1 MVRQT
6 ARGATTTTEL
16 ADKLTDRT
24 RGLAIGVDLLV
35 NQSWQSA
42 PLNQLIQRQLE
53 PFSPSPARLVINGPE
68 VLLNADLTQSI
79 GLAVHEL
86 ATNAVKYGAWSN
98 DKGLIRVEWSV
109 SVDDGDRILS
119 LVWQE
124 TGGPEQ
130 PRFCRRLQC
139 PDGAMTSKPTNKF

>member
-1 MVRQT
+1 M
-6 ARGATTTTEL
+6 
-16 ADKLTDRT
+16 
-24 RGLAIGVDLLV
+24 
-35 NQSWQSA
+35 
-42 PLNQLIQRQLE
+42 
-53 PFSPSPARLVINGPE
+53 
-68 VLLNADLTQSI
+68 LLNADLTQSI

-130 PRFCRRLQC
+130 PRLCRRLQC